1 LKSYLRIEG
10 WIDMSARPKVFGQ
23 LLAEVINKGLCVG
36 CGGCEAVCPVNSIA
50 LIDGTPRLIGICI
63 ACGIC
68 YSCCPRTSFDEAE
81 MERLIFG
88 RNRSESET
96 FTGVSMGYYA
106 GRSRNEEVLRHS
118 QDGGVVSSLLIQFL
132 RGGGE
137 CAVVAGLE
145 EGRVWAP
152 RPMVALKEEE
162 VLKGAGTKYTPSPTL
177 VGVESAV
184 TEYRRNRVA
193 VVGTPCQIRALRK
206 IEKGR
211 YTDRRIA
218 ESVTVKIGLF
228 CMETFDYKSLMEFLE
243 KKEVNPKEVTK
254 FAIRRGKFAA
264 IRDGD
269 TVFEVGLSRIKELV
283 RPCCGACED
292 FTAEFS
298 DISVGNVG
306 SPDGWS
312 TVIVRTEIG
321 ERLLRDAEKAGLIE
335 LKPLEQG
342 ESGLGAV
349 LKLSMSKKKRVGASP

>member
-1 LKSYLRIEG
+1 MKSHLRVDG
-10 WIDMSARPKVFGQ
+10 WIEMSARPKVFGQ

-36 CGGCEAVCPVNSIA
+36 CGGCEAVCPVNSIS
-50 LIDGTPRLIGICI
+50 LTEGSPRLTGICI

-81 MERLIFG
+81 LERLIFG
-88 RNRSESET
+88 RGRSENEALL
-96 FTGVSMGYYA
+96 GIYKGYYA
-106 GRSRNEEVLRHS
+106 GRSRDQGVLRRS

-132 RGGGE
+132 RGGGD
-137 CAVVAGLE
+137 CAVVAGVE
-145 EGRVWAP
+145 EGGVWAP
-152 RPMVALKEEE
+152 RPMVALRDEE

-177 VGVESAV
+177 VGVDSAV
-184 TEYRRNRVA
+184 SEYRRKRVA

-206 IEKGR
+206 IEKGT

-218 ESVTVKIGLF
+218 ESVAIKIGLF
-228 CMETFDYKSLMEFLE
+228 CMETFDYKKLMEFLE
-243 KKEVNPKEVTK
+243 KEGVNPKEVTK

-269 TVFEVGLSRIKELV
+269 TLFEIGLSRVKELV
-283 RPCCGACED
+283 RPCCEVCED

-312 TVIVRTEIG
+312 TVIVRTDLG
-321 ERLLRDAEKAGLIE
+321 EQLLRDAEKAGLLE
-335 LKPLEQG
+335 LKPLEEG

-349 LKLSMSKKKRVGASP
+349 LKLSMSKKKRRG